1 MPDVFNTED
10 NIDLHKLRNIGI
22 MAHIDAGKTTT
33 TERILYYSG
42 VIRKIGETHEGTA
55 VMDSMDQEKE
65 RGITI
70 ASAVTTVPWQDCHIN
85 IIDTPGHVDF
95 TVEVERSLRVLDGA
109 VTVLFAKTGVEPQ
122 TETVW
127 RQADRYGVPRIVFV
141 NKMDVIG
148 ADFNNAVESMRERL
162 GANAVPVQ
170 IPIGV
175 EDSFRGVVDL
185 IKMKA
190 YVYSLEAGDD
200 GVHYETTDIPAELL
214 EETQARREEMVEKI
228 CETDD
233 DLMEKYLEDSNY
245 PFKEEELKKALRNAV
260 IHQQIVPVLCGAA
273 YKSRGVQMLMDAIVD
288 YLPSPLDI
296 PPTQGHSNESDEPV
310 ECPADPEAP
319 LAALVFKVVTDPF
332 VGRLCMTR
340 IYSGTMKKGAHIYN
354 ATKGKR
360 ERIAR
365 IYRMYSDEHVDLEEA
380 RAGELVGIVGLKD
393 TFTADSLSTEEHKII
408 LESMDFPDPVISI
421 AVEPKSAAMQEKMG
435 VALNKIAEEDPSFRV
450 RVDKETGQ
458 TVIAGMGELHLQV
471 IVERLRRNFKI
482 ECNEGQPRVSFK
494 ETITIPSDANV
505 KYAKQTGGHG
515 QYGHVVIRLEPL
527 ESGTGF
533 VFEDKTVGGSIPKQ
547 YIPAV
552 QSGIEEAMK
561 AGELKG
567 YPVVDIKAILLD
579 GSYHEVDS
587 SEMAFS
593 IAGSMAFKEAFRKG
607 KPVLMEPIMKV
618 TVTTPVEYLGDV
630 MGDLMSRRGQI
641 NDQKHIA
648 GNSVVLEATVPLL
661 EMFGYTTALRNA
673 TQGRG
678 NQTMQVSGYRQA
690 PDKVVESVDR

>member
-127 RQADRYGVPRIVFV
+127 RQADRYGVPRIVFI
-141 NKMDVIG
+141 NKMDVVG
-148 ADFNNAVESMRERL
+148 ADFNNAVDTMRERL

-185 IKMKA
+185 FKMKA
-190 YVYSLEAGDD
+190 YVYSLEPGDD
-200 GVHYETTDIPAELL
+200 GVNYETTDIPAELL
-214 EETQARREEMVEKI
+214 DEAKARREELVEKI

-245 PFKEEELKKALRNAV
+245 PFKEAELKKALRNAV

-296 PPTQGHSNESDEPV
+296 PPTQGHSTEIDEPV
-310 ECPADPEAP
+310 DCPADPNAP

-340 IYSGTMKKGAHIYN
+340 IYSGTMKKGSHIYN

-393 TFTADSLSTEEHKII
+393 TFTADSLSTEENKVI

-450 RVDKETGQ
+450 QVDKETGQ
-458 TVIAGMGELHLQV
+458 TVISGMGELHLQV

-494 ETITIPSDANV
+494 ETITVPADANV

-515 QYGHVVIRLEPL
+515 QYGHVVIRLEPQ

-552 QSGIEEAMK
+552 QAGIEEAMK

-567 YPVVDIKAILLD
+567 YPVVDVKAILLD

-587 SEMAFS
+587 SEMAFN

>member
-148 ADFNNAVESMRERL
+148 ADFNNAVDTMRERL

-185 IKMKA
+185 FKMKA
-190 YVYSLEAGDD
+190 YVYSLEPGDD

-214 EETQARREEMVEKI
+214 DEAQARREELVEKI

-245 PFKEEELKKALRNAV
+245 PFKEEDLKKALRNAV
-260 IHQQIVPVLCGAA
+260 IQQQIVPVLCGAA

-296 PPTQGHSNESDEPV
+296 PPTQGHSTENDEPV
-310 ECPADPEAP
+310 DCPADPDAP

-340 IYSGTMKKGAHIYN
+340 IYSGTMKKGSHIFN

-393 TFTADSLSTEEHKII
+393 TYTADSLSTEEHKII

-421 AVEPKSAAMQEKMG
+421 ALEPKSAAMQEKMG

-458 TVIAGMGELHLQV
+458 TVISGMGELHLQV

-552 QSGIEEAMK
+552 QAGIEEAMK

-587 SEMAFS
+587 SEMAFN

>member
-1 MPDVFNTED
+1 
-10 NIDLHKLRNIGI
+10 
-22 MAHIDAGKTTT
+22 
-33 TERILYYSG
+33 
-42 VIRKIGETHEGTA
+42 
-55 VMDSMDQEKE
+55 
-65 RGITI
+65 
-70 ASAVTTVPWQDCHIN
+70 
-85 IIDTPGHVDF
+85 
-95 TVEVERSLRVLDGA
+95 
-109 VTVLFAKTGVEPQ
+109 
-122 TETVW
+122 
-127 RQADRYGVPRIVFV
+127 
-141 NKMDVIG
+141 
-148 ADFNNAVESMRERL
+148 
-162 GANAVPVQ
+162 
-170 IPIGV
+170 
-175 EDSFRGVVDL
+175 
-185 IKMKA
+185 
-190 YVYSLEAGDD
+190 
-200 GVHYETTDIPAELL
+200 
-214 EETQARREEMVEKI
+214 
-228 CETDD
+228 
-233 DLMEKYLEDSNY
+233 
-245 PFKEEELKKALRNAV
+245 
-260 IHQQIVPVLCGAA
+260 
-273 YKSRGVQMLMDAIVD
+273 MLMDAIVD